1 MQKAVALVSVEGPPD
16 VSSAASEAAAFY
28 AGWARSLLGE
38 GTILVSP
45 PRVQPP
51 PPVRMPDGE
60 FIYRRLSGDRQ
71 FELFR
76 KLASQ
81 ALDAADSFLSKT

>member
-1 MQKAVALVSVEGPPD
+1 
-16 VSSAASEAAAFY
+16 
-28 AGWARSLLGE
+28 
-38 GTILVSP
+38 
-45 PRVQPP
+45 
-51 PPVRMPDGE
+51 MPDGE

-81 ALDAADSFLSKT
+81 ALDAADSLLSDR